1 MLGESFLPPMANPP
15 GTNGNDFF
23 ISTAD
28 PFDLINGQL
37 GVDTVSYAL
46 ATSGVSVDLNLAG
59 VQAVGGGLGSDQ
71 LISIENLIGT
81 SFNDPLRGNS
91 GANELSGGLGSDL
104 LRGSRGNDLLNG
116 GDGVDTADY
125 NALGGPVR
133 LGAFGALFK
142 GALGT
147 DQLVGIEKIIG
158 SSGAGDTIDHSG
170 AVAPALGTSTDL
182 RSGAVTVRG
191 LMAPLPLSFS
201 VSQFENVIGSGFADT
216 IGGNGGTNTLN
227 GGAGIDTLTY
237 AGATA
242 GVRVS
247 LAITA
252 SQNTVGDGLDTVSN
266 FENLTGSRF
275 NDTLTGN
282 LGNNVLSG
290 GLGADVLTGGLGADV
305 FRYQSVQDSG
315 LATPDRITDFRSVQF
330 DRIDLSAIDANVFA
344 AGAQSFTWRVSP
356 LPIIN
361 PPVALAVGELGFNT
375 IGGNS
380 FVYGRTSASADFKL
394 QLDGVSTLNA
404 SQFVL

>member
-1 MLGESFLPPMANPP
+1 MANPP
-15 GTNGNDFF
+15 GTVGNDFF
-23 ISTAD
+23 LSTAD
-28 PFDLINGQL
+28 PFDLINGLL

-59 VQAVGGGLGSDQ
+59 FQSVGGGLGSDQ
-71 LISIENLIGT
+71 LVSIENLIGT
-81 SFNDPLRGNS
+81 RFNDTLRGNS

-104 LRGSRGNDLLNG
+104 LRGSAGNDLLNG

-125 NALGGPVR
+125 SGLGGPVR

-191 LMAPLPLSFS
+191 LIAPLPLSFS

-216 IGGNGGTNTLN
+216 IEGNGGTNTLN

-237 AGATA
+237 EGATA

-247 LAITA
+247 LATTLA
-252 SQNTVGDGLDTVSN
+252 QNTLGDGVDTVSN
-266 FENLTGSRF
+266 FENLSGSRF

-282 LGNNVLSG
+282 LGSNVLSG

-315 LATPDRITDFRSVQF
+315 LAAGSNDRITDFSSLQF

-344 AGAQSFTWRVSP
+344 AGDQAFTWRVSP

-375 IGGNS
+375 VGGNS

>member
-1 MLGESFLPPMANPP
+1 MASLSPPMANLP
-15 GTNGNDFF
+15 GTIGNDFL

-28 PFDLINGQL
+28 PFDLINGSL
-37 GVDTVSYAL
+37 GVDTVSYVL
-46 ATSGVSVDLNLAG
+46 ASSGVSVDLSLAG
-59 VQAVGGGLGSDQ
+59 FQAVGGGLGSDQ

-81 SFNDPLRGNS
+81 GFNDTLRGNS

-104 LRGSRGNDLLNG
+104 LRGSTGNDLLNG
-116 GDGVDTADY
+116 GGGMDTADY
-125 NALGGPVR
+125 SGLGGPVR

-147 DQLVGIEKIIG
+147 DQLVDIETIIG
-158 SSGAGDTIDHSG
+158 SSGSGDTIDHSG

-182 RSGAVTVRG
+182 RSGDVTVRG
-191 LMAPLPLSFS
+191 LIAPLPLRFS

-242 GVRVS
+242 AVRVS
-247 LAITA
+247 LATTLA
-252 SQNTVGDGLDTVSN
+252 QNTLGDGVDTISN
-266 FENLTGSRF
+266 VENLTGSNF
-275 NDTLTGN
+275 NDTLTGTS
-282 LGNNVLSG
+282 GNNVLSG

-305 FRYQSVQDSG
+305 FRYLSVQESG
-315 LATPDRITDFRSVQF
+315 LAAVDRITDFRSVQV
-330 DRIDLSAIDANVFA
+330 DRIDLAKIDANVFA
-344 AGAQSFTWRVSP
+344 AGDQAFTWRVAP

-361 PPVALAVGELGFNT
+361 PSAGLAVGEVGYST

-394 QLDGVSTLNA
+394 QLDGVTSLNA
-404 SQFVL
+404 SHFVL

>member
-1 MLGESFLPPMANPP
+1 M
-15 GTNGNDFF
+15 
-23 ISTAD
+23 
-28 PFDLINGQL
+28 
-37 GVDTVSYAL
+37 
-46 ATSGVSVDLNLAG
+46 
-59 VQAVGGGLGSDQ
+59 GSDQ

-81 SFNDPLRGNS
+81 SFNDTLRGNS

-237 AGATA
+237 TGATA

>member
-15 GTNGNDFF
+15 GTIGNDFF

-59 VQAVGGGLGSDQ
+59 FQAVGGGLGSDQ

-81 SFNDPLRGNS
+81 SFNDTLRGNS

-170 AVAPALGTSTDL
+170 ALIL
-182 RSGAVTVRG
+182 
-191 LMAPLPLSFS
+191 
-201 VSQFENVIGSGFADT
+201 
-216 IGGNGGTNTLN
+216 
-227 GGAGIDTLTY
+227 
-237 AGATA
+237 
-242 GVRVS
+242 
-247 LAITA
+247 
-252 SQNTVGDGLDTVSN
+252 
-266 FENLTGSRF
+266 
-275 NDTLTGN
+275 
-282 LGNNVLSG
+282 
-290 GLGADVLTGGLGADV
+290 
-305 FRYQSVQDSG
+305 
-315 LATPDRITDFRSVQF
+315 
-330 DRIDLSAIDANVFA
+330 
-344 AGAQSFTWRVSP
+344 
-356 LPIIN
+356 
-361 PPVALAVGELGFNT
+361 
-375 IGGNS
+375 
-380 FVYGRTSASADFKL
+380 
-394 QLDGVSTLNA
+394 
-404 SQFVL
+404 

>member
-1 MLGESFLPPMANPP
+1 MANPP
-15 GTNGNDFF
+15 GTIGNDFF

-28 PFDLINGQL
+28 PFDLINGL
-37 GVDTVSYAL
+37 SGVDTVSYAL

-59 VQAVGGGLGSDQ
+59 FQAVGGGLGSDQ
-71 LISIENLIGT
+71 LVSIENLIGSRFSDT
-81 SFNDPLRGNS
+81 LRGNA
-91 GANELSGGLGSDL
+91 GANELRGGLGSDL
-104 LRGSRGNDLLNG
+104 LRGSRGNDLLDG

-125 NALGGPVR
+125 SALGGPVR

-147 DQLVGIEKIIG
+147 DRLVGIEKIIG

-191 LMAPLPLSFS
+191 LVAPLPLSFS
-201 VSQFENVIGSGFADT
+201 VSQFENVIGSGFADS
-216 IGGNGGTNTLN
+216 IGGNAGTNTLN

-247 LAITA
+247 LATTLA
-252 SQNTVGDGLDTVSN
+252 QNTLGDGVDTISN

-275 NDTLTGN
+275 NDTLIGNTGS
-282 LGNNVLSG
+282 NVLSG

-315 LATPDRITDFRSVQF
+315 LAVGSNDRITDFSSLQL

-344 AGAQSFTWRVSP
+344 AGTQAFSWRAAP
-356 LPIIN
+356 LPILN
-361 PPVALAVGELGFNT
+361 PSGVLAVGELGYST
-375 IGGNS
+375 AGGNS